1 MSLNDFKG
9 IGRLT
14 KNPELRMTNNQKY
27 VASFT
32 IAIDRGFETA
42 DGQSADFINCVCW
55 GKVAENVDKYLNKGS
70 LVCVDGKLRS
80 RTYKDNKDVTHYITE
95 VVCESVQFLETK
107 KQEQSRQQGQASNNQ
122 NTSYDDWGYMQP
134 DDMQF

>member
-32 IAIDRGFETA
+32 IAIDRGFETV

-95 VVCESVQFLETK
+95 VVCVSVQFLER
-107 KQEQSRQQGQASNNQ
+107 KQEENRQQGQASNNQ
-122 NTSYDDWGYMQP
+122 NTSYDGWGYMQP